1 MGSETSMRFDKLATF
16 VKVYEDEYNP
26 AIGGMESKKEEDK
39 LYCSYRSL
47 GVKEQNELFGKVDVN
62 AASLVIK
69 GQGKDYDYII
79 LGENKHRVLSVQRFR
94 HKTGYLIG
102 EVWKSK

>member
-1 MGSETSMRFDKLATF
+1 MGGETTMRFDKLAAF
-16 VKVYEDEYNP
+16 VKVHEEEYNP
-26 AIGGMESKKEEDK
+26 AIGGMESRKEEDT

-47 GVKEQNELFGKVDVN
+47 GVKEQNELFGKVNVN

-69 GQGKDYDYII
+69 GEGKDYEYII
-79 LGENKHRVLSVQRFR
+79 LGENKHRVLAVQRLR

-102 EVWKSK
+102 EVWKSE

>member
-1 MGSETSMRFDKLATF
+1 MGSEASMRFDKLATF
-16 VKVYEDEYNP
+16 VKVGDEEYNP
-26 AIGGMESKKEEDK
+26 AIGGIESKKVEDMF
-39 LYCSYRSL
+39 YCSYRSL

-69 GQGKDYDYII
+69 GQGKNYDYII
-79 LGENKHRVLSVQRFR
+79 LGENKYKVLAVQRFR

-102 EVWKSK
+102 EV

>member
-1 MGSETSMRFDKLATF
+1 MRFDKVATF
-16 VKVYEDEYNP
+16 VKVHGEEYNP
-26 AIGGMESKKEEDK
+26 AIGGMESKKEEDR

-47 GVKEQNELFGKVDVN
+47 GIKEQNELFGKVDVN

-69 GQGKDYDYII
+69 GQGKNYDYII
-79 LGENKHRVLSVQRFR
+79 LGENKYKVLAVQRFR

-102 EVWKSK
+102 EV

>member
-1 MGSETSMRFDKLATF
+1 MRFDKLATF
-16 VKVYEDEYNP
+16 VKVGDEEYNP
-26 AIGGMESKKEEDK
+26 AIGGIESKKVEDMF
-39 LYCSYRSL
+39 YCSYRSL

-69 GQGKDYDYII
+69 GQGKNYDYII
-79 LGENKHRVLSVQRFR
+79 LGENKYKVLAVQRFR

-102 EVWKSK
+102 EV